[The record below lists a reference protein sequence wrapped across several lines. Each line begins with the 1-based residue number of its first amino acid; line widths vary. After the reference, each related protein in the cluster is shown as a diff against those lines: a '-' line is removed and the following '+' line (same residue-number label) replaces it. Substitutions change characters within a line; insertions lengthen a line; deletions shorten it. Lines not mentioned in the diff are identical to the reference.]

1 MYLLFRYVLLSCL
14 FIFSGSEAKTLSF
27 KVNDFTVNMTDT
39 PHPTYSFA
47 KDKLGIYEF
56 SFLGL
61 AEASGDPLMIKDGT
75 ALFLDSKWQ
84 MTDRVPTEQGDKI
97 TFSHN
102 ATGHSNS
109 FASLRLVFDFFYL
122 TKNDNIDPDAIQ
134 LTIWLETYTWVSGP
148 EGYLVYLVNFNNS
161 HDGLI
166 AMSRPDRLQSYYGYL
181 STGPFAQSFLSN
193 NSWIQR
199 VPVSIVAQSKADS
212 GGIWFSY
219 EKFRQT
225 TLVHTLTIGLGLESR
240 PKLGTVV
247 ALTVT
252 GIVVISVVVV
262 VLVIFGRRFAKKY
275 GHKYDTM

>member
-97 TFSHN
+97 TFSH
-102 ATGHSNS
+102 S
-109 FASLRLVFDFFYL
+109 VF
-122 TKNDNIDPDAIQ
+122 
-134 LTIWLETYTWVSGP
+134 
-148 EGYLVYLVNFNNS
+148 
-161 HDGLI
+161 
-166 AMSRPDRLQSYYGYL
+166 
-181 STGPFAQSFLSN
+181 
-193 NSWIQR
+193 
-199 VPVSIVAQSKADS
+199 
-212 GGIWFSY
+212 
-219 EKFRQT
+219 
-225 TLVHTLTIGLGLESR
+225 
-240 PKLGTVV
+240 
-247 ALTVT
+247 
-252 GIVVISVVVV
+252 
-262 VLVIFGRRFAKKY
+262 
-275 GHKYDTM
+275 